1 MGIVGGPAINTG
13 FLDAG
18 LLDEISILM
27 GAGID
32 ARREMPSVFDGLR
45 HGSSA
50 GTSEAYKCAEI

>member
-32 ARREMPSVFDGLR
+32 ARPGNAFCLRRLR